1 MTREQ
6 ATEIEEILRELY
18 YDRSGEVLLPELFI
32 NDEDVTSL
40 YDNLFSFEYLDGMP
54 DFKISVPII
63 PKLNKEQAI
72 DLIMEIY
79 RIYKTEHRNP
89 FAGKK
94 WE

>member
-6 ATEIEEILRELY
+6 ATEIE
-18 YDRSGEVLLPELFI
+18 
-32 NDEDVTSL
+32 
-40 YDNLFSFEYLDGMP
+40 
-54 DFKISVPII
+54 
-63 PKLNKEQAI
+63 
-72 DLIMEIY
+72 EIY